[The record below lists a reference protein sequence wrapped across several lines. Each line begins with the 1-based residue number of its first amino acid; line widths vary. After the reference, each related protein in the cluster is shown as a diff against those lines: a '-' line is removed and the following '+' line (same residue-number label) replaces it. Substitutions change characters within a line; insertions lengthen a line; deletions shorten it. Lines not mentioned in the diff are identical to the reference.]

1 MEHSNCGWTCEC
13 AGKTVRSLE
22 NTCHTWALLRWC
34 FMKRRYIKCTYL
46 YLYMFIVHCCSS
58 SMVRQCWLD
67 FVMDAEQM
75 NCLHLHHLIPRYG
88 IHTPCCLSQFTSLSS
103 CCSVD
108 LWLRSF
114 LLFHSYMCGCSYN
127 VLTLLVW
134 CQKGG
139 IWPVNSFVPTVSKVL

>member
-88 IHTPCCLSQFTSLSS
+88 IHTPLLSLTVHFIEL
-103 CCSVD
+103 
-108 LWLRSF
+108 
-114 LLFHSYMCGCSYN
+114 LLFC
-127 VLTLLVW
+127 
-134 CQKGG
+134 
-139 IWPVNSFVPTVSKVL
+139 WPLITFFFYFFTHICVAVPTVFWHCWFDVRKGASGP